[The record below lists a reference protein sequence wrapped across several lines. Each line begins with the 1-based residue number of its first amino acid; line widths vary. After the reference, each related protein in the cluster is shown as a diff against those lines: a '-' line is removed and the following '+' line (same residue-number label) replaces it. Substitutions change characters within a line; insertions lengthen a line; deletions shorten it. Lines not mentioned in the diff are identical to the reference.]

1 MQRKMIY
8 GSRRAPLPHGRGSE
22 SGEGRVRR
30 VGEGFIVK
38 WKLKAAVQRIC
49 ARMPASETIYYA
61 IQRRFGGLRRPP
73 DPWPNLEG
81 LREILMQLR
90 EIGFALPGKR
100 VMEVGTGQRLDMPLG
115 LYLCGAATVETFDLH
130 RYLREE
136 LVLASVAAMTAE
148 SQRAVDLFAALADP
162 QDVER
167 RLDILGSARTLGE
180 LCTAAS
186 IRYYAPADAARTPL
200 PARSIDLQFSY
211 NVFEHI
217 PREILAD
224 ILRESNRVLADDGI
238 ACHSI
243 DPSDHFAHDD
253 PSISFINFLRFNE
266 KEWKHYHDNQF
277 AWHNRMRKDDY
288 DRLYAEVSHCMIR
301 AEGRVNQRGLE
312 LLRNGFPLDQ
322 AFLGRDPE
330 TLATTEYRVFSRP
343 HILEAD

>member
-1 MQRKMIY
+1 M
-8 GSRRAPLPHGRGSE
+8 
-22 SGEGRVRR
+22 
-30 VGEGFIVK
+30 VK
-38 WKLKAAVQRIC
+38 WKLKAAIQRTC

-61 IQRRFGGLRRPP
+61 IQRRFGSLRRPP
-73 DPWPNLEG
+73 DPWPNLQG

-115 LYLCGAATVETFDLH
+115 LYLCGAARVDTFDLH
-130 RYLREE
+130 RYLRKE
-136 LVLASVAAMTAE
+136 LVLASVAAIIAE
-148 SQRAVDLFAALADP
+148 RQRAIDLFAALAAP

-167 RLDILGSARTLGE
+167 RLDILGRARTLDE
-180 LCTAAS
+180 LRRAAG
-186 IRYYAPADAARTPL
+186 IRYYAPADAAHTTL
-200 PARSIDLQFSY
+200 PPRSVDLQFSY

-217 PREILAD
+217 PRETLAA
-224 ILRESNRVLADDGI
+224 ILRESNRVLADEGV

-266 KEWKHYHDNQF
+266 EEWKRYHDNQF

-288 DRLYAEVSHCMIR
+288 DRLYAEVSHRVIR
-301 AEGRVNQRGLE
+301 AEGSVNQRSLE
-312 LLRNGFPLDQ
+312 LLRNGFPLGQ

-330 TLATTEYRVFSRP
+330 MLATTDYRVFSRP
-343 HILEAD
+343 QTPEAG

>member
-1 MQRKMIY
+1 M
-8 GSRRAPLPHGRGSE
+8 
-22 SGEGRVRR
+22 
-30 VGEGFIVK
+30 VK
-38 WKLKAAVQRIC
+38 WKLKAAIQRTC

-61 IQRRFGGLRRPP
+61 IQRRFGSLRRPP
-73 DPWPNLEG
+73 DPWPNLQG

-115 LYLCGAATVETFDLH
+115 LYLCGAASIETFDLH

-136 LVLASVAAMTAE
+136 LVLASVGAITAK
-148 SQRAVDLFAALADP
+148 RKRVIDHFAGLADP
-162 QDVER
+162 LDVER
-167 RLDILGSARTLGE
+167 RLDILGGVRTLGE
-180 LCTAAS
+180 LCRAAG
-186 IRYYAPADAARTPL
+186 IRYHAPADAAHTPL
-200 PARSIDLQFSY
+200 APRSIDLQFSY

-217 PREILAD
+217 PRETLAA

-266 KEWKHYHDNQF
+266 KEWKRYHDNQF

-288 DRLYAEVSHCMIR
+288 DRLYAEVSHRMIR
-301 AEGRVNQRGLE
+301 AEGRVNQRSLE
-312 LLRNGFPLDQ
+312 LLHNGFPVDQ
-322 AFLGRDPE
+322 AFRGRDPE
-330 TLATTEYRVFSRP
+330 ILATTDYRVFSRP
-343 HILEAD
+343 HTPETG